1 MNIEAINTNL
11 LDAKKAFLKKDFE
24 SSLESANTALNNAT
38 VENAS
43 LDIFAAKIFI
53 GKVYSTQGRYNGDVQ
68 YFTKALEIL
77 EGIDN
82 QLVSGQNRVEY
93 YLVNS
98 DIYLNIDD
106 LDQADYFAS
115 LALEQAK
122 KEENVGSKI
131 QSLIAKSE
139 VFIKKNQFKE
149 AQELAREGLALANEN
164 DDTLSKANVFH
175 LLSKSYIKRQAYD
188 KILGYSEEML
198 KISQQTKDVEHEI
211 IASSNLAVY
220 YAARLDY
227 KLAIPYFF
235 SSLEQSEAIQFD
247 RQTAQNLINLGT
259 IYARLFNPKEALSKY
274 EAVVEKYDRVL
285 VDTTRT
291 ILYNNIGNIY
301 FEEKS
306 LDQSKKYFQKAL
318 DLAVK
323 IQYSEMIALALAHL
337 AKISCEQDGYEEASN
352 FADRANEL
360 LEDMGDVNAKS
371 INLLNFAKLAHHS
384 GDFET
389 AILHLKAGV
398 ETSKKVRNEENEIA
412 CYQLLSEFFKEKNE
426 FENAFHFQK
435 LYAEKQ
441 EDYLKKQRNR
451 QILDQEIKFV
461 TQEKERQID
470 TLKKENQLQAMLL
483 EKQEE
488 VERAN
493 KQLTQA
499 NEELKQF
506 AYVASHDL
514 KEPLR
519 MIGSYTQIINRKFAK
534 DVDDDTQS
542 FFNYVTDGVD
552 RMNNLLDGL
561 LKYATV
567 GRGEQEMRDVNLNDT
582 LIICQSNLRLLITEN
597 KAEII
602 SDDLPTIKGIPS
614 LISQLFQNLISNAL
628 KFQKED
634 NSPKIIIS
642 SEEKED
648 EYIISIKDNG
658 IGIKPEYKD
667 RIFVIFQRLHARTQY
682 EGTGIGLALCYKI
695 MQRMGGKIW
704 VESELGEGATFYF
717 NFPKEP

>member
-1 MNIEAINTNL
+1 MNVATINTYL
-11 LDAKKAFLKKDFE
+11 SDAKSAFFKKDFE
-24 SSLESANTALNNAT
+24 SSLKSAETLLSTAE
-38 VENAS
+38 VENS
-43 LDIFAAKIFI
+43 PLNIITAKIFI
-53 GKVYSTQGRYNGDVQ
+53 AKIYSTKGRYIGDLE
-68 YFTKALEIL
+68 YFTKALELL

-82 QLVSGQNRVEY
+82 QSLSGKNQIDF
-93 YLVNS
+93 YLVRS
-98 DIYLNIDD
+98 DVYLNIDD
-106 LDQADYFAS
+106 LDQADRYAG
-115 LALEQAK
+115 LALEYSEK
-122 KEENVGSKI
+122 KENVQSEI

-139 VFIKKNQFKE
+139 VLIKRNKFID
-149 AQELAREGLALANEN
+149 AQKLARKGLTLANEN
-164 DDTLSKANVFH
+164 NDRFSKANVYN
-175 LLSKSYIKRQAYD
+175 LLSKSYIKSQGYNE
-188 KILGYSEEML
+188 ILNYSEEVL
-198 KISQQTKDVEHEI
+198 EISQLTGDVEQEI
-211 IASSNLAVY
+211 IARSNLGVY

-227 KLAIPYFF
+227 KSAIPYFF
-235 SSLEQSEAIQFD
+235 SSLEKSEAIQFD

-285 VDTTRT
+285 IDTTKT

-306 LDQSKKYFQKAL
+306 LNQSKKYFQKTF

-323 IQYSEMIALALAHL
+323 IHYSEMVALALAHL
-337 AKISCEQDGYEEASN
+337 AKISCEQDRYEDAAKL
-352 FADRANEL
+352 ADRANEL

-389 AILHLKAGV
+389 AILHLKAGI

-412 CYQLLSEFFKEKNE
+412 CYQLLSEFFQEKKQ

-461 TQEKERQID
+461 TKEKEQQID
-470 TLKKENQLQAMLL
+470 ALKKENQLQAMLL

-488 VERAN
+488 VEKAN

-519 MIGSYTQIINRKFAK
+519 MIGSYTQIINRKFGK
-534 DVDDDTQS
+534 DANEDEQS
-542 FFNYVTDGVD
+542 YFNYVTDGVD

-567 GRGEQEMRDVNLNDT
+567 GRGEQLLKPVNLNDS
-582 LIICQSNLRLLITEN
+582 LIICQSNLRLLIAEN
-597 KAEII
+597 QAEII
-602 SDDLPTIKGIPS
+602 SDELPIINGIPS

-628 KFQKED
+628 KFQKE
-634 NSPKIIIS
+634 NNTPKIIIS
-642 SEEKED
+642 SEEKEH

-658 IGIKPEYKD
+658 IGIKREYKD
-667 RIFVIFQRLHARTQY
+667 RIFVIFQRLHARTEY

-717 NFPKEP
+717 NFPKET